1 MSLYYYINN
10 ESVSKNSINDYE
22 SIFDDFI
29 TETPTLIEALMQM
42 FRSSGVSWIKSNK
55 LINEIM
61 SKVNV
66 HLNKKKNEI
75 CEEYPNI
82 SFEEAQII
90 TSYTCELSNREDS
103 NYNIYKILNRNLVSE
118 DRESGIK
125 VIAKYLFIFLKS
137 LRKLKRYYPNKESKY
152 LYRCISTKV
161 ELNKDS
167 FDKNKI
173 PYLRGET
180 KIFWAFSSA
189 SKYPQE
195 SYNFLGAEGN
205 NKIGTIFTLTG
216 DVWGYDISL
225 FNVFN
230 ENEILLEPERKIKIK
245 ESIPPINDII
255 HVRCKILQTPIVL
268 EKIINIKKN
277 NLYNYNAPD
286 LNSFDN
292 LNINEIIN
300 EKKGIS
306 VKTSSKQ
313 KILFHSNS
321 DKKMINNK
329 NYYNYYNN
337 LINDYNNNV
346 ENQVKFKNL
355 EILNTNLKDNY
366 QNTNLKDNYQN
377 KNIIYNQKINNIKKD
392 NNHLLY
398 TPNKK
403 DTQSKI
409 YDSDKIITTNSYNP
423 PNSSKYSTLTYNNKY
438 NISNEPT
445 LSYSNSEKNIFKNAN
460 IFPSYNFNNN
470 NNLKDNYVYNSNNSN
485 NNQLNLKQS
494 DNINVNKKIENNEN
508 LLMTPIKKNTKH
520 IISYSNNIQNAIC
533 YTEPNSSK
541 YSSFPINTKKN
552 IINSNNIKISLKTTN
567 NETKPNNNNNYFC
580 EQKNNNKI
588 TSTKILNNNNIN
600 DKKYNS
606 QYPNN
611 YNYKET
617 ISKKLNKNNIIIS
630 KKENNNNYQP
640 NLFENKNNNI
650 ENNQNYF
657 GLIYSNS
664 DKKMIKNNNFDNL
677 NKDYNIQSN
686 SIKKNDFDELK
697 INKIISNKKE
707 PIKPININNK
717 YIKYTNNLKKPSYNQ
732 VPLYKYDFK

>member
-10 ESVSKNSINDYE
+10 ESVSKKSINDYDY
-22 SIFDDFI
+22 IFNGFI

-42 FRSSGVSWIKSNK
+42 FTSSGVSGIKSKK

-277 NLYNYNAPD
+277 NLYNYNVPD

-355 EILNTNLKDNY
+355 EIL
-366 QNTNLKDNYQN
+366 NTNLKDNYQN

-470 NNLKDNYVYNSNNSN
+470 NNLKDNYVYNSNNSIISN
-485 NNQLNLKQS
+485 NYQLNLKQS

-611 YNYKET
+611 YNYKES
-617 ISKKLNKNNIIIS
+617 IFKKINKNNIIIS

-686 SIKKNDFDELK
+686 SIKKNDCDELK
-697 INKIISNKKE
+697 INKVISNKKE
-707 PIKPININNK
+707 TIKPININNK